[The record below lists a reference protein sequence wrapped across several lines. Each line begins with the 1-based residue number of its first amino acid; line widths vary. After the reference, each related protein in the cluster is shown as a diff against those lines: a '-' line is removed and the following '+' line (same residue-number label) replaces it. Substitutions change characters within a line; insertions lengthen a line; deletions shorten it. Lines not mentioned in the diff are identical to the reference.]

1 MVLRFSGDKV
11 HNQMISSKAVNF
23 KAEILNLVNFFVNLV
38 ILQKK
43 QWQHCPDCPTVK
55 GLGRTANCRPI

>member
-23 KAEILNLVNFFVNLV
+23 NAEILNLVNFFVNLV

-43 QWQHCPDCPTVK
+43 TVAALSWLPHCEGV
-55 GLGRTANCRPI
+55 G